1 MSAVANTFTQIYIQI
16 VFAVAGREGLLRK
29 ENKEE
34 LHKYITGI
42 VRNNGQKLI
51 EINSMPDHVHILIGL
66 KPSLA
71 LSELVKDVK
80 AESSGFINEKK
91 WVRGRFNWQEGY
103 GAFSYSH
110 SHLDAVIRY
119 IRNQEKHHSAKS
131 FKDEYMTLLRKFD
144 IAFDEKY
151 IFEFIEGA

>member
-1 MSAVANTFTQIYIQI
+1 MSAMANTFTQIYIQI
-16 VFAVAGREGLLRK
+16 VFAVASRECLLRR

-42 VRNNGQKLI
+42 LRNNGQKLI

-66 KPSLA
+66 KPSMA
-71 LSELVKDVK
+71 LSDLVKDIES
-80 AESSGFINEKK
+80 ESSGFINEKK
-91 WVRGRFNWQEGY
+91 WIRGRFNWQEGY

-131 FKDEYMTLLRKFD
+131 FRDEYMTLLRKFD